1 MQIGEIIRKYR
12 KEKCLTQEQ
21 MADKL
26 GLTAPAV
33 NKWEKG
39 ISYLDITM
47 LGPIARLLGIHTDIL
62 LSFTEDLSM
71 KEINEIAEHVVELV
85 MKEGLDSAFSYAMD
99 QVYQYPNCDQLLLT
113 MARIL
118 QGYIA
123 MSQCDKDKAEEYK
136 RQVEQIYVQLTRSTD
151 ANIVASAN
159 GSLAT
164 YCSLRKDYEKV
175 QEYLDKI
182 PKAGFDKR
190 LMQAGVYR
198 DQGKKAEAYKG
209 YETYIYSEYMNVS
222 MALQLLQSM
231 YCDDQKFE
239 EAEEIGHMVS
249 ALAEAFQMGE
259 YQKINPEFLLAVKLK
274 DKVRIKESANK
285 LIDSIDSMY
294 DDVSD
299 SILVTHWKTNEAPQ
313 QSRGMFLRQFKG
325 MIKNAMEEDKDLAEL
340 KNDPEFLQIIAKL
353 DSDGKN

>member
-39 ISYLDITM
+39 ISYPDITM

-113 MARIL
+113 MARVL

-164 YCSLRKDYEKV
+164 YCSLRKDYEKA

-182 PKAGFDKR
+182 PESGYDKR
-190 LMQAGVYR
+190 LMQAGLFR
-198 DQGKKAEAYKG
+198 DQGKKEEAYAR
-209 YETYIYSEYMNVS
+209 YEKYIYAEYMNVS
-222 MALQLLQSM
+222 MALSLLMSM
-231 YCDDQKFE
+231 YLDDQRYE
-239 EAEEIGHMVS
+239 EAETIASMCSG
-249 ALAEAFQMGE
+249 LAEALDMGD
-259 YQKINPEFLLAVKLK
+259 YQRLNPQFLIAVKRK
-274 DKVRIKESANK
+274 DKDRIKKSAEQ
-285 LIDSIDSMY
+285 LIDSIDSIA
-294 DDVSD
+294 DVRE
-299 SILVTHWKTNEAPQ
+299 SILCTHWKTKEPKQ
-313 QSRGMFLRQFKG
+313 QKVGSFLQYFKG
-325 MIKNAMEEDKDLAEL
+325 MIKEAMDQDSDLAEL
-340 KNDPEFLQIIAKL
+340 KDDPEFQRIISKL
-353 DSDGKN
+353 DISGKN